1 MTEHNALRQA
11 QSEVVRMS
19 QRMAMGEMAASI
31 VHEINQPLAAI
42 AANADAG
49 QRWLSR
55 ERPDIEE
62 ARAAFKRIVGDS
74 RRASAII
81 DEIRLMFRHDGMTTA
96 ALDVNELIREVLS
109 LLRGD
114 LENHRIGV
122 DAALP
127 DGLPRQ
133 LGDIVVCPER
143 AEADGTPIALLLVH
157 GALHLVGYD
166 HEADNGDMLRRQQAI
181 FEGVEPVAVRPS

>member
-1 MTEHNALRQA
+1 MMVQVEVENRSGHAVDEDAARAAVAATLRA
-11 QSEVVRMS
+11 EGVTTGEVGVVIVDL
-19 QRMAMGEMAASI
+19 AEMAAL
-31 VHEINQPLAAI
+31 N
-42 AANADAG
+42 
-49 QRWLSR
+49 
-55 ERPDIEE
+55 
-62 ARAAFKRIVGDS
+62 
-74 RRASAII
+74 SAHRGR
-81 DEIRLMFRHDGMTTA
+81 DEPTD
-96 ALDVNELIREVLS
+96 VLS
-109 LLRGD
+109 FPLDGRD
-114 LENHRIGV
+114 
-122 DAALP
+122 ALP

>member
-1 MTEHNALRQA
+1 MTVQVEVENRSGHAVDEDAARAAVAATLRA
-11 QSEVVRMS
+11 EGVTAGEVGVVIVDL
-19 QRMAMGEMAASI
+19 AEMAAL
-31 VHEINQPLAAI
+31 N
-42 AANADAG
+42 
-49 QRWLSR
+49 
-55 ERPDIEE
+55 
-62 ARAAFKRIVGDS
+62 
-74 RRASAII
+74 SAHRGR
-81 DEIRLMFRHDGMTTA
+81 DEPTD
-96 ALDVNELIREVLS
+96 VLS
-109 LLRGD
+109 FPLDGRD
-114 LENHRIGV
+114 
-122 DAALP
+122 ALP

>member
-1 MTEHNALRQA
+1 MTVQV
-11 QSEVVRMS
+11 EVENRSGHAVD
-19 QRMAMGEMAASI
+19 E
-31 VHEINQPLAAI
+31 
-42 AANADAG
+42 DA
-49 QRWLSR
+49 
-55 ERPDIEE
+55 
-62 ARAAFKRIVGDS
+62 ARAAVAATLRAEGVTAGEVGVVVVDP
-74 RRASAII
+74 A
-81 DEIRLMFRHDGMTTA
+81 DMA
-96 ALDVNELIREVLS
+96 ALNSAHRGRDEPTDVLS
-109 LLRGD
+109 FPLDGRD
-114 LENHRIGV
+114 
-122 DAALP
+122 ALP